1 MFNKIIGDSGFE
13 LEFAG
18 FLDGCGDIVSFVKNS
33 QSTEFQSNTGTR
45 TASISNYFPDFIV
58 KRSERK
64 SGSSKQKGARTST
77 IRRSGSGLKDWVGDA
92 TARGQGV
99 TYRAMFVREE
109 EWKKQPLKGFS
120 EAQAAF
126 ETS

>member
-1 MFNKIIGDSGFE
+1 
-13 LEFAG
+13 
-18 FLDGCGDIVSFVKNS
+18 
-33 QSTEFQSNTGTR
+33 
-45 TASISNYFPDFIV
+45 V
-58 KRSERK
+58 KRAPREIWIVETKGREDLDDPPKWER
-64 SGSSKQKGARTST
+64 
-77 IRRSGSGLKDWVGDA
+77 LKDWVGDA